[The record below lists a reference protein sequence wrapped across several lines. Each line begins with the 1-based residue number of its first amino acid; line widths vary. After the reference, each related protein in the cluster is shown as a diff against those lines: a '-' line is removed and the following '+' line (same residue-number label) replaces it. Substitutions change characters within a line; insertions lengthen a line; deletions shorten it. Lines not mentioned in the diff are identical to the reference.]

1 MTSDL
6 KLLVEFGEPL
16 RPVDEDPPAEVR
28 HRVLNGMRA
37 RPSRVAARPLGV
49 RLAWRLGAPAAV
61 AAIIAAGLIAANV
74 TDVAGNAPAPPSAQ
88 AGTDGVTAPPAPS
101 PGSVLQRAAQHADA
115 TPLLDARDDQFLYI
129 ESMEVRTELHGKNLD
144 EVRTVGPVR
153 VGTWLSVDGTRDG
166 LVTDE
171 LGGNTRLSGCRD
183 GLQAETIDRPDTTP
197 KVPCTPVPA
206 YRPAAVPTD
215 PDALLAYAYQHSAV
229 GQRGG
234 CVWIVKPDSGD
245 VFGDGCVLS
254 SEHQRAF
261 MTFTELL
268 YQNHAPAMQAAVFRA
283 AARIPG
289 VELKTGVLDAA
300 GRPGIAVARTD
311 LGTREELVFDPQ
323 TYAFLGHNSIVAEFD
338 PASVRIAGGGQPDP
352 AVIERIVK
360 RRGNPGDV
368 IQKWAVL
375 GIDVV
380 DRAGQRP

>member
-1 MTSDL
+1 
-6 KLLVEFGEPL
+6 
-16 RPVDEDPPAEVR
+16 
-28 HRVLNGMRA
+28 
-37 RPSRVAARPLGV
+37 
-49 RLAWRLGAPAAV
+49 
-61 AAIIAAGLIAANV
+61 
-74 TDVAGNAPAPPSAQ
+74 
-88 AGTDGVTAPPAPS
+88 
-101 PGSVLQRAAQHADA
+101 
-115 TPLLDARDDQFLYI
+115 
-129 ESMEVRTELHGKNLD
+129 MEVRTELHGKNLD

-197 KVPCTPVPA
+197 KVPCTPEPA
-206 YRPAAVPTD
+206 YRPVTVSAD

-229 GQRGG
+229 GQRGS
-234 CVWIVKPDSGD
+234 CVWIVGPDSGD
-245 VFGDGCVLS
+245 AFGHGCVLS

-261 MTFTELL
+261 MSLTEML
-268 YQNHAPAMQAAVFRA
+268 YQNHAPAAQAAAFRA

-289 VELKTGVLDAA
+289 VELRSGVLDAA
-300 GRPGIAVARTD
+300 GRAGIAVTRTD

-323 TYAFLGHNSIVAEFD
+323 TYDFLGHNSIVAEFD
-338 PASVRIAGGGQPDP
+338 PATARIAGGGEPDR
-352 AVIERIVK
+352 AAIERVMK

-375 GIDVV
+375 GIDIV